1 MAEVGRVGELDM
13 HTDIGLDRTVS
24 IKQSFKKLHIALVVC
39 IALSVSALYG
49 QTDDKRDDVW
59 FPQAQ
64 AAEHLQ
70 EYALAI
76 HSLEQGLA
84 QGGVH
89 VAESGSLLRLYLSTK
104 DPAKAHAL
112 ALHTIEMLPAN
123 AAPRVQFAEIL
134 DDLNLQAESLAAWR
148 SVLAVQPDA
157 ERGHV
162 RIAQLLLEAG
172 NAKASEDAA
181 TSSLEILPKSGA
193 LYLVKAD
200 AIMRQGRA
208 YDARST
214 LEEGVSVTGDV
225 TVLSRLAIEQEAYG
239 DRAPEAYALL
249 ANALAKASPERLQA
263 LETGFNMALRDG
275 NLKQAEV
282 FASTLEAE
290 GHPEYRVML
299 GKGRKFS
306 DDAVVPGGLDAFGFV
321 AHLRKGVSPDRFFA
335 EYARHVVANV
345 CTNGC
350 IGDHYSGIIQSYLA
364 TISEL
369 ESLGTR
375 NGNHV
380 SIKLSLDGKDERN
393 HTQNVLRLLGL
404 QMHTEK
410 GQLRLDRGE
419 NQTQAK
425 KQEILSALALDEVG
439 LQEALQAGKSF
450 EFDIHDESADV
461 YPSAKMWKDSF
472 PRLAQGQFA
481 LMLLRSP
488 DMARL
493 YVGISTLDR
502 PTVQALVGNSG
513 LYWFTDRAADLL
525 SFYGTSFAVEGTHA
539 AVPGGASAGPIWSQ
553 MVGASPEHPDAF
565 YQALLQ
571 QKNSSLLAYFY
582 ALSHLD
588 SKHQAFFTANI
599 ARAQRFYILFASLP
613 ESQPSSSGL
622 AHESSFTD
630 LLRSVP
636 VDNEGHVAFPGSP
649 DVWTAAK
656 GNAAD
661 NNRVAK
667 MMKKVSP
674 TATPEVE
681 DEVLLH
687 LAETRYKS
695 NVAHGSELENFL
707 AVSRIDAHRS
717 KPLDEE
723 TALLLAQNYGEFSA
737 VYPYFTDLTAIT
749 PAGFHSFFDLFDRIR
764 QRPLLEQNL
773 ELGQL
778 HSLIEWVVLLE
789 RRHVIDDAEAARL
802 FALICDH
809 LAAAS
814 DEGAH
819 AAAAMDLAGEI
830 LNSCGHSAARR
841 WDDNLRT
848 CLLGGSTEAN
858 GLRVKDYELVLD
870 EQKTPSLD
878 VLRSI
883 YYAAKEAM
891 DLAASAV
898 SLPVLSRSTAMLPL
912 VPIPKQA
919 KVAGKEKDAILLYDP
934 TNLQK
939 LVDEWNE
946 NAARSPKNLKTTQ
959 QLAEELLKAM
969 EPQVTLALAGPVYA
983 YFMRSSDLVV
993 SEDPLLLRKHH
1004 YFDFELPLEQHRLVR
1019 GSEFVPS
1026 SDGLGSY
1033 LQGGFAQFGL
1043 AAGFAVAAGWK
1054 QGGSGGAAVMAEQI
1068 DAIRSAAWD
1077 RLRESDQRLVALRI
1091 LAAREWIIRSAQDP
1105 AVFLTLS
1112 EDTSGLLSLSRRADL
1127 LNGIQGRDWQQVW
1140 TSITLPDLFT
1150 LGGNYLKRYPSGPPS
1165 STVTTQLRAL
1175 MSAADGSRLDIFAG
1189 IPNQV
1194 LGCSHTHIV
1203 ADAPYEEYERQLLP
1217 TSLAERT
1224 AEFKLFLAYRAD
1236 SLGVEP
1242 ADLSQVTEKLAAK
1255 AFRVSQM
1262 TDYHDWRSLLS
1273 AYASITNVDLTS
1285 ALTR

>member
-1 MAEVGRVGELDM
+1 MVRKRIRESSPNWDRMGASIIVLMLLACPDALASSVLLHAGRKSVPEPASVTTSGGRVQ
-13 HTDIGLDRTVS
+13 VS
-24 IKQSFKKLHIALVVC
+24 TSQIKPATPL
-39 IALSVSALYG
+39 
-49 QTDDKRDDVW
+49 
-59 FPQAQ
+59 
-64 AAEHLQ
+64 
-70 EYALAI
+70 I

-84 QGGVH
+84 QGGVD
-89 VAESGSLLRLYLSTK
+89 VAESGSLLRHYLSTK
-104 DPAKAHAL
+104 DSAKAHAL
-112 ALHTIEMLPAN
+112 ALHTIETLPAS

-148 SVLAVQPDA
+148 SVLAVQPDG

-172 NAKASEDAA
+172 NAKASEEAA
-181 TSSLEILPKSGA
+181 TSGLEILPKSGA

-200 AIMRQGRA
+200 ALMRQGRA

-214 LEEGVSVTGDV
+214 LEEGVTITGDV

-263 LETGFNMALRDG
+263 LETGFTMALRDG

-290 GHPEYRVML
+290 GHPEYHVML
-299 GKGRKFS
+299 GEGRKFS

-321 AHLRKGVSPDRFFA
+321 AHMKKGVSPDRFFA
-335 EYARHVVANV
+335 EYARQVVANV

-350 IGDHYSGIIQSYLA
+350 IGDRYSGIIQSYLA

-369 ESLGTR
+369 ESLGKR

-472 PRLAQGQFA
+472 PRLEQGQFA

-488 DMARL
+488 QMARL

-513 LYWFTDRAADLL
+513 LYWFTGRPADLL
-525 SFYGTSFAVEGTHA
+525 SFYGASFTVEGTRA

-553 MVGASPEHPDAF
+553 MVGVSPEHPDAF

-571 QKNSSLLAYFY
+571 QKNSSMLAYFY

-599 ARAQRFYILFASLP
+599 VRAQRFYTLFASLP

-636 VDNEGHVAFPGSP
+636 VDNDGHVAFPGSA
-649 DVWTAAK
+649 DVWTLAK

-661 NNRVAK
+661 NKRVAK
-667 MMKKVSP
+667 MMKKISL

-681 DEVLLH
+681 DRGPSH

-695 NVAHGSELENFL
+695 NVAHSSELENFL

-723 TALLLAQNYGEFSA
+723 TALLLAQDYGEFSP

-802 FALICDH
+802 FALICDR
-809 LAAAS
+809 LVAAG

-830 LNSCGHSAARR
+830 LNNCGHGAPRR

-891 DLAASAV
+891 DPAASAV
-898 SLPVLSRSTAMLPL
+898 SPVPSKSTAMLTL

-946 NAARSPKNLKTTQ
+946 NAARSPRNLKTTQ

-969 EPQVTLALAGPVYA
+969 EPQVTLALAGPIYA
-983 YFMRSSDLVV
+983 YFMRSSDLIV
-993 SEDPLLLRKHH
+993 SEDPLLLRKHR
-1004 YFDFELPLEQHRLVR
+1004 YFDFELPSEQHRLVR
-1019 GSEFVPS
+1019 GSEFVPKS
-1026 SDGLGSY
+1026 EGLGSY

-1054 QGGSGGAAVMAEQI
+1054 QGGSGGAAVMAEEI
-1068 DAIRSAAWD
+1068 AAIRSATWD
-1077 RLRESDQRLVALRI
+1077 RLRESDQRIVALRI

-1105 AVFLTLS
+1105 PAFLALS

-1127 LNGIQGRDWQQVW
+1127 LNGIQERDWQQVW

-1165 STVTTQLRAL
+1165 SQVTTQLRAYV
-1175 MSAADGSRLDIFAG
+1175 AATDGSRLDIFAR

-1217 TSLAERT
+1217 ISLAERT
-1224 AEFKLFLAYRAD
+1224 AEFKLFLAYLAD

-1255 AFRVSQM
+1255 AFRISHM

-1273 AYASITNVDLTS
+1273 AYSSITNVDLKS
-1285 ALTR
+1285 ALTP